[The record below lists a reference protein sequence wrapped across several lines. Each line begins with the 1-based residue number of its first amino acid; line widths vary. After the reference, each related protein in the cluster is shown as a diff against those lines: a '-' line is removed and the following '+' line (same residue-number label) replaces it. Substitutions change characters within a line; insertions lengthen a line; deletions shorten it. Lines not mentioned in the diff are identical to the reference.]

1 MDGRLPMHCLAVF
14 LVFLL
19 VALSLMSSPSHCRI
33 SKFNAA
39 LIFFVPASE
48 LDTPPQH
55 RQVPGEHGAGSAQP
69 DFRNDQW

>member
-1 MDGRLPMHCLAVF
+1 M
-14 LVFLL
+14 
-19 VALSLMSSPSHCRI
+19 